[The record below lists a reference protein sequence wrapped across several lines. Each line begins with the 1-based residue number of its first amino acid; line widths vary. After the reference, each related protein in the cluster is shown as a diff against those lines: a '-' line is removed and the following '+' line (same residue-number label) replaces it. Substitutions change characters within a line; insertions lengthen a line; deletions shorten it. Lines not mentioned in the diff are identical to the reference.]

1 MHEHTGTVIFQEEG
15 LTAVEQELRDL
26 KDSLQDT
33 QPVGSLV
40 KCCKTLDQVQLK
52 KNQIKKVLVKFIN
65 QEYQSKNRNRLL
77 EGVQWMNFNSS
88 GKSQTNMVFD
98 P

>member
-1 MHEHTGTVIFQEEG
+1 V
-15 LTAVEQELRDL
+15 
-26 KDSLQDT
+26 
-33 QPVGSLV
+33 LV
-40 KCCKTLDQVQLK
+40 KFINPEYQSKNRNRLLEGVQWMNFNFK
-52 KNQIKKVLVKFIN
+52 KSNKKVLVKFIN

-88 GKSQTNMVFD
+88 GKSQTNMVFG